1 MSNESETIFDKD
13 DNESLRTLNARKA
26 VRDQL
31 EDDIE
36 AFLAAG
42 GSVQKID
49 VNVMADPPTKPVSK
63 YGGRPI

>member
-1 MSNESETIFDKD
+1 MGTGSGTNFNKGDSD
-13 DNESLRTLNARKA
+13 SLRTPDAKKA

-31 EDDIE
+31 DNDVE
-36 AFLAAG
+36 AFLASG
-42 GSVQKID
+42 GSVQEIA

>member
-1 MSNESETIFDKD
+1 MSTDSETSFNKEDSD
-13 DNESLRTLNARKA
+13 SLRTPDARKA

-31 EDDIE
+31 DNDVE
-36 AFLAAG
+36 AFLASG
-42 GSVQKID
+42 GSVQEID

>member
-1 MSNESETIFDKD
+1 MDTESKTIFDKD
-13 DNESLRTLNARKA
+13 DNESLRTLNARKG

-31 EDDIE
+31 ESDIE
-36 AFLAAG
+36 VFLASG
-42 GSVQKID
+42 GSVQEID

>member
-1 MSNESETIFDKD
+1 MSTGSETSFSKD
-13 DNESLRTLNARKA
+13 DSDSLRTLNASQA
-26 VRDQL
+26 VREQL
-31 EDDIE
+31 DNDVE

-42 GSVQKID
+42 GSVQEIE

>member
-1 MSNESETIFDKD
+1 MSAESETVFDKD
-13 DNESLRTLNARKA
+13 GSESLRTLNARKG

-31 EDDIE
+31 ESDIE
-36 AFLAAG
+36 AFLASG
-42 GSVQKID
+42 GSVQEID

>member
-1 MSNESETIFDKD
+1 MSTESETIFDKD

-26 VRDQL
+26 IRDQL
-31 EDDIE
+31 EDDME

-42 GSVQKID
+42 GRVQEID